1 MEAVVTR
8 CFCDR
13 TDAGRFVPEGAVYS
27 AAPER
32 IAELAARGIVDA
44 PPEPQPQR
52 ATRKAKGAK
61 K

>member
-1 MEAVVTR
+1 MDAVVTR

-13 TDAGRFVPEGAVYS
+13 TDSGRFVPEGATYS

-44 PPEPQPQR
+44 PQQPQPQR
-52 ATRKAKGAK
+52 AKKKGK
-61 K
+61 GK

>member
-1 MEAVVTR
+1 MDAVVTR

-13 TDAGRFVPEGAVYS
+13 TDSGRFVPKGAVYS

-44 PPEPQPQR
+44 PQPQPQR
-52 ATRKAKGAK
+52 TKKKGK
-61 K
+61 GK